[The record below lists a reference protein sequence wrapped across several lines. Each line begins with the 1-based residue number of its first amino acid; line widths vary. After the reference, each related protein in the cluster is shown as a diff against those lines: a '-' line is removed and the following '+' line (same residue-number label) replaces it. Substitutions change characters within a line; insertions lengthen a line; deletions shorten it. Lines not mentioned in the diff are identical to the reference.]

1 MLMGVTPYAAVLWGS
16 SAISLVVA
24 IFALRRRRPA
34 RGGRVFALMMCAV
47 VFWAL
52 MSGFGAAAAGMSAKV
67 LFGKMGYICAA
78 CVAPLF
84 LVFAIQHNRGAG
96 LRSPLRAVLLWII
109 PVVSI
114 ILAATNERHRL
125 VWSSQVLST
134 VAGGSVIFTSYG
146 AWYWVSVFFF
156 AAVDLWAAIILVRA
170 VLSTQRLFRLQT
182 TVLLVALAVPWAGEA
197 LGDLFNLFP
206 GLDMPAVGFAVSGM
220 LLMLGLSRFHLLD
233 IVPIARAHLVEK
245 MGDGLLVLDEKN
257 RIVDANPAARLILD
271 VGPAAVGRQ
280 IEEVSTLTARLLLMA
295 AGEEDFSAEGV
306 ILKDPQKRFDLHIS
320 SLRDGGGKNEGR
332 VVVLRDVTARA
343 QVEMEKEKL
352 ILELRAALEDI
363 KVLRGLL
370 PICVGCKRIRDDQGN
385 WKNLEQFVE
394 ERSEAQFSHGLC
406 EECMNRLYPEYL
418 P

>member
-1 MLMGVTPYAAVLWGS
+1 
-16 SAISLVVA
+16 
-24 IFALRRRRPA
+24 
-34 RGGRVFALMMCAV
+34 
-47 VFWAL
+47 
-52 MSGFGAAAAGMSAKV
+52 
-67 LFGKMGYICAA
+67 
-78 CVAPLF
+78 
-84 LVFAIQHNRGAG
+84 
-96 LRSPLRAVLLWII
+96 
-109 PVVSI
+109 
-114 ILAATNERHRL
+114 
-125 VWSSQVLST
+125 
-134 VAGGSVIFTSYG
+134 
-146 AWYWVSVFFF
+146 
-156 AAVDLWAAIILVRA
+156 
-170 VLSTQRLFRLQT
+170 
-182 TVLLVALAVPWAGEA
+182 
-197 LGDLFNLFP
+197 
-206 GLDMPAVGFAVSGM
+206 MPAVGFAVSGM